1 MDFTPKD
8 EKDLIQFELLPDNTV
23 CDFDVLSSED
33 KRSKNGNDMIEINV
47 GIYVEGKIRQRIF
60 DYLLPLMEAKLRH
73 FCDTTGLLTEYESGT
88 LTAVMCRG
96 RSGKCR
102 IGIQKDKNGEYP
114 DKNIIKD
121 YVCRPAKSLNKET
134 KTVYK
139 GRPDDDDIPF

>member
-1 MDFTPKD
+1 MEFQPKE
-8 EKDLIQFELLPDNTV
+8 EKDLIQFELLPDGTV

-33 KRSKNGNDMIEINV
+33 KRSKSGNDMIEINV
-47 GIYVEGKIRQRIF
+47 GIYVEGKIRQKIF

-73 FCDTTGLLTEYESGT
+73 FCDTTGLLREYESGT
-88 LTAVMCRG
+88 LIASMCRG

-102 IGIQKDKNGEYP
+102 IGIQKDKNEKYP

-121 YVCRPAKSLNKET
+121 YVCRPAKELNKEV
-134 KTVYK
+134 KTASK